1 MVRRDAPS
9 SRALLFKRG
18 EKMMKFITF
27 RLPSQEMRAGWL
39 DGDKVIDMHMASH
52 GALPSTMISFLEKS
66 DEYMK
71 IISKIGTPERGIY
84 HITDVELCAP
94 LPNPGSIRDFYAF
107 EQHVKTARGRRG
119 LEIVPEWYD
128 IPVFYFTNHRAV
140 IGPEEAVVC
149 PGATKK
155 LDYELEI
162 ACVIGKE
169 GKNISSE
176 QAHEYIFGYCIM
188 NDWSARDLQAHEMKV
203 GLGPAK
209 GKDFATSLG
218 PYIVTKD
225 ELDAYRNEDRY
236 NLEMTANI
244 NGEQWSKGNFQD
256 IYYTFAEMIER
267 ASQGVTLYPGDVLGS
282 GTVGSGCILE
292 LGTERWLKAGD
303 VVELKITSL
312 GTLRN
317 TVKAEKEAGDEHVL
331 SSHGGTS
338 S

>member
-1 MVRRDAPS
+1 
-9 SRALLFKRG
+9 
-18 EKMMKFITF
+18 MKFITF

-39 DGDKVIDMHMASH
+39 EGDKVIDMNVAS
-52 GALPSTMISFLEKS
+52 GGVLPSSMLAFLEKAE
-66 DEYMK
+66 EYAD
-71 IISKIGTPERGIY
+71 IARSIQNPSSGVYSVE
-84 HITDVELCAP
+84 DVQLCAAM
-94 LPNPGSIRDFYAF
+94 PNPGSIRDFYAF

-119 LEIVPEWYD
+119 LEVVPEWYD

-140 IGPEEAVVC
+140 IGPDDYV
-149 PGATKK
+149 PYPNLSQK

-169 GKNISSE
+169 GRNISRD
-176 QAHEYIFGYCIM
+176 QAEEYIFGYCIM
-188 NDWSARDLQAHEMKV
+188 NDWSARDLQATEMKV

-218 PYIVTKD
+218 AYLVTKE
-225 ELDAYRNEDRY
+225 ELDVYRTGDRY
-236 NLEMTANI
+236 DLEMTAHV
-244 NGEQWSKGNFQD
+244 NGELLSKGNFQD

-267 ASQGVTLYPGDVLGS
+267 ASEDVTLYPGDVIGS
-282 GTVGSGCILE
+282 GTVGTGCILE
-292 LGTERWLKAGD
+292 LGTEKWLQDGD
-303 VVELKITSL
+303 VVELAITGL

-317 TVKAEKEAGDEHVL
+317 QVKKETKASDGHVL